1 MQDARLAGGPV
12 EDEELAGLGGAGEPA
27 DGVAGQAE
35 PGGDCSLAAA
45 RRARR
50 AFSPREA
57 WKIEIDF
64 DSDKVRS
71 KNNGLCRAF
80 LTASVRSSRLRSAVA
95 CGSAA
100 RS

>member
-1 MQDARLAGGPV
+1 MIIASTSATRPDQYSS
-12 EDEELAGLGGAGEPA
+12 PA
-27 DGVAGQAE
+27 MSPA
-35 PGGDCSLAAA
+35 S
-45 RRARR
+45 RARR

-71 KNNGLCRAF
+71 KNSGDCRAWRV
-80 LTASVRSSRLRSAVA
+80 ASRRSSRLRSAVA

-100 RS
+100 SSVA